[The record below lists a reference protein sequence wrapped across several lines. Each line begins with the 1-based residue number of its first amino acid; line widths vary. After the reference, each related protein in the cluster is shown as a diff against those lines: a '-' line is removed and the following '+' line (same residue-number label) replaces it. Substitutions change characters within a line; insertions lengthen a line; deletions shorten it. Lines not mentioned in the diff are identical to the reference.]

1 MCRRSEVMRS
11 FITGLNKTL
20 WHHLLHI
27 WLVVVFSDIFFRARE
42 KTRLF
47 GSMTCLFEMMATVIA
62 LRPRLSHLCCFF
74 CFFYR
79 FGDWDTEQKAET
91 FCLIA
96 RWQVALSLLCTHCL
110 TFASHNVLLV
120 VRCLAFDDRLASPLA
135 PFLASS
141 LSDQWDSLV
150 ISRIAA
156 VYPGLWVLVA

>member
-1 MCRRSEVMRS
+1 M
-11 FITGLNKTL
+11 
-20 WHHLLHI
+20 
-27 WLVVVFSDIFFRARE
+27 FFY
-42 KTRLF
+42 
-47 GSMTCLFEMMATVIA
+47 
-62 LRPRLSHLCCFF
+62 
-74 CFFYR
+74 FYR
-79 FGDWDTEQKAET
+79 FGDRAESRDVLSHST
-91 FCLIA
+91 MTG
-96 RWQVALSLLCTHCL
+96 RSLSLLCSHCL